1 MEDKDYPLK
10 DECYHVIGCCMKV
23 HTELGSG
30 FLEPVYQEALSYEL
44 AKQYVPY
51 SKEKVLDIYYDGR
64 VLNKKYVADFVCF
77 ESLIVEVK
85 ATENLAPEHLAQ
97 VINYLKAT
105 KHKVALLINFGSS
118 KLQYKRVI
126 L

>member
-1 MEDKDYPLK
+1 
-10 DECYHVIGCCMKV
+10 MKV